1 MSVSHRLRIIQAM
14 ESIVARVQNSSW
26 LSRAKDFINDLKD
39 RLFHIDDAELFS
51 WLKDWEEKFLPEITN
66 ELYC

>member
-1 MSVSHRLRIIQAM
+1 MSVSDRLRILQAM
-14 ESIVARVQNSSW
+14 ESIVARVKNSSW
-26 LSRAKDFINDLKD
+26 LLRAKDFVNNLKD

-51 WLKDWEEKFLPEITN
+51 CLKYWEEKFLSEVTS